1 MPSVDDLPEQLDPDF
16 GGYDPDTPYQGAA
29 QEMAYFK
36 LGILEGVTTYGDSK
50 PPTNDEI
57 SAFKQLK
64 KDVESGSDTNTQN
77 IFALAWHYEH
87 GIDSELSNIMY
98 GQRSPNYKKA
108 VQLYKKV
115 YEKQF
120 GLAAHQIGFLY
131 EKGGYGIEQ
140 DYLKASEWYLKDI
153 EIRSDRKTVSS
164 HRCRSSYLTL
174 ARLYIEGQG
183 VEENHAKA
191 IEILSSLEFTGNPI
205 IAFPRFTND
214 VISNKAQKY
223 YLFSQLYTDYPDG
236 GIFGRT
242 YGWGDWKSKEDGY
255 LISKVAHEALWKKW
269 LKKAMKL
276 DYAPA
281 IRDYARYLDCSR
293 WLQLDRGKQENKE
306 EELQDLKDSI
316 RSLYYYKR
324 AYQLRALPL
333 SDYNETLN
341 SIVDAVSKAYTII
354 LDGIESKQNE

>member
-1 MPSVDDLPEQLDPDF
+1 MPSVDDFPEQLDPDF
-16 GGYDPDTPYQGAA
+16 GGYDPDTPYQRAA

-120 GLAAHQIGFLY
+120 GLPAHQIGVLY

-153 EIRSDRKTVSS
+153 EIRSDSKTVFS
-164 HRCRSSYLTL
+164 HIGCRSSYITL
-174 ARLYIEGQG
+174 SRLYIEGLG
-183 VEENHAKA
+183 VENDHIQA
-191 IEILSSLEFTGNPI
+191 IKILSSLEVHGDG
-205 IAFPRFTND
+205 FPKFTND
-214 VISNKAQKY
+214 VNNNEALKC
-223 YLFSQLYTDYPDG
+223 YLFSQLYVDKYDG
-236 GIFGRT
+236 GVLGQT
-242 YGWGDWKSKEDGY
+242 YGWGNWESKEDGY
-255 LISKVAHEALWKKW
+255 LISKDKQEALWEKW
-269 LKKAMKL
+269 LKKAINL
-276 DYAPA
+276 DYVPA
-281 IRDYARYLDCSR
+281 ILITVTT
-293 WLQLDRGKQENKE
+293 LILIGEN
-306 EELQDLKDSI
+306 QNI
-316 RSLYYYKR
+316 GR
-324 AYQLRALPL
+324 A
-333 SDYNETLN
+333 NFK
-341 SIVDAVSKAYTII
+341 I
-354 LDGIESKQNE
+354 